1 MRPEKDAL
9 AVERLQILSV
19 NRLADILKIPREKLV
34 SLSVSLGQNY
44 DPFMAVKAPRPFQ
57 KVPVSSPRPIDNPLR
72 ELRWVQKRIYRRLLK
87 PICFPQHIL
96 GAVPKR
102 SVVDNAERH
111 LGANLLVTLDV
122 KQCFPSI
129 TNAHVYKVWAR
140 LLGCSPPVPSLLTQ
154 LTTYSRHLPQ
164 GAATSP
170 FLANLFVWMIDEPIR
185 DICEE
190 MSVAYSTWID
200 DLAFSGERARAL
212 IQPAIAVLAAHGL
225 RVKREKIKIM
235 GPSAIKIL
243 TGTRLGSQQVRAPKD
258 KLSRIRSGIYKLQN
272 GLVEKQN
279 EEAYILGL
287 VGQLR
292 FIKQICPG
300 DVSSHASELVSVCK
314 ERALDASSR
323 KFLGTSA

>member
-1 MRPEKDAL
+1 MTPEKGAL
-9 AVERLQILSV
+9 AVERLQLLSV

-34 SLSVSLGQNY
+34 SLSATPGLNY

-57 KVPVSSPRPIDNPLR
+57 KVPSSSPRPIDNPLR

-111 LGANLLVTLDV
+111 LRANLLVTLDV

-129 TNAHVYKVWAR
+129 TNAHVYKIWAR
-140 LLGCSPPVPSLLTQ
+140 LLGCSTPVASLLTQ
-154 LTTYSRHLPQ
+154 LTTYGRHLPQ

-170 FLANLFVWMIDEPIR
+170 FLANLFIWMIDEPIR

-200 DLAFSGERARAL
+200 DLAISGERARDL

-235 GPSAIKIL
+235 GPSAIKML

-258 KLSRIRSGIYKLQN
+258 KLSRIRSGIYKLTN
-272 GLVEKQN
+272 GLVEKRD
-279 EEAYILGL
+279 EEAYVLGL

-292 FIKQICPG
+292 FIKQICPN
-300 DVSSHASELVSVCK
+300 DVSVYAAKLAAASKGRS
-314 ERALDASSR
+314 LDISSR
-323 KFLGTSA
+323 RFLATCG